1 MAYTYSKLASTTVGA
16 GGTSAITFSNIP
28 QNYTDLVV
36 KLSLRTDRVDTISAL
51 RLTFNSSATSYSN
64 RMIEG
69 SGATAASYTGGS
81 TYIDLGYA
89 PAANATASTFNNHE
103 LYFSNYSGSNNK
115 SVSIDAV
122 QENNTTTA
130 YANLIA
136 GLWSNS
142 TAITSIKVVP
152 STAVNFVQYSTAT
165 LYGIRVEL

>member
-1 MAYTYSKLASTTVGA
+1 MAFTYSKLAETTVGA
-16 GGTSAITFSNIP
+16 GGTSAITFNNIP

-36 KLSLRTDRVDTISAL
+36 KYSLRTSRSDTISAL
-51 RLTFNSSATSYSN
+51 RLTFNESATSYSN

-69 SGATAASYTGGS
+69 NGATAASYTGGS
-81 TYIDLGYA
+81 TFIDLGYA
-89 PAANATASTFNNHE
+89 PAATATASTFNNHE
-103 LYFSNYSGSNNK
+103 LYISNYASSNNK
-115 SVSIDAV
+115 SLSIDAV

-142 TAITSIKVVP
+142 AAINSIKVVP

-165 LYGIRVEL
+165 LYGIRVEI

>member
-1 MAYTYSKLASTTVGA
+1 MANTFVKIATVTVGA
-16 GGTSAITFSNIP
+16 GGAASIEFTSIVGA
-28 QNYTDLVV
+28 YTDLVL
-36 KLSLRTDRVDTISAL
+36 KYSLRTDRVDTISAL

-69 SGATAASYTGGS
+69 NGASAASYTGGS

-103 LYFSNYSGSNNK
+103 LFIPNYSNSNNK

-136 GLWSNS
+136 GLWSN
-142 TAITSIKVVP
+142 TAAITSIKVVP

-165 LYGIRVEL
+165 LYGISKS

>member
-1 MAYTYSKLASTTVGA
+1 MANTYVKIATVSLGSGTASIEF
-16 GGTSAITFSNIP
+16 TSIP
-28 QNYTDLVV
+28 ATYTDLLV
-36 KLSLRTDRVDTISAL
+36 KYSLRTDRADTVSAL
-51 RLTFNSSATSYSN
+51 RLTFNNSATSYSN

-69 SGATAASYTGGS
+69 NGASAASYTGGS

-89 PAANATASTFNNHE
+89 SASTATASTFNNHE
-103 LYFSNYSGSNNK
+103 LYIPNYASSNNK

-122 QENNTTTA
+122 QENNTSTA

-142 TAITSIKVVP
+142 AAITSIKVVP

-165 LYGIRVEL
+165 LYGILKN

>member
-1 MAYTYSKLASTTVGA
+1 MATFVKIATVTVGA
-16 GGTSAITFSNIP
+16 GGAASIEFTSIVGT
-28 QNYTDLVV
+28 YTDLAV
-36 KLSLRTDRVDTISAL
+36 KYSLRTDRVDTVSAL

-69 SGATAASYTGGS
+69 NGASAASYTGGS

-103 LYFSNYSGSNNK
+103 IYLPNYSSANNK

-142 TAITSIKVVP
+142 AAITSIKVVP

-165 LYGIRVEL
+165 LYGISKS